1 MTFAFILLGVLI
13 ILTIFNVG
21 ESVYKKLNIKKRHL
35 LTLLIITMILY
46 FLPNIKIN
54 GITFTWAGFFLP
66 LIFSIIVILKTKK
79 AKEYFK
85 MFVMAL
91 VSFSL
96 NIVYNL
102 ITFDVYESAIFQ
114 PYLILAIILGIVP
127 FLSPTRLYASNFVGL
142 ISAEI
147 IFYLS
152 RYSIF
157 GEYYLIIGS
166 RKVFEMLLVSFVAST
181 IVCFLA
187 RKIKAIRIRHRL
199 ERKEREQ
206 YLG

>member
-13 ILTIFNVG
+13 IMAIFNVG

-35 LTLLIITMILY
+35 VTLLIVTMILY
-46 FLPNIKIN
+46 FLPNVIIN
-54 GITFTWAGFFLP
+54 GITFTWVGFFLP
-66 LIFSIIVILKTKK
+66 LIFSVIVILKTKK
-79 AKEYFK
+79 TKEYFK

-91 VSFSL
+91 ISFSL

-114 PYLILAIILGIVP
+114 PYLILAIILGIMP
-127 FLSPTRLYASNFVGL
+127 FIIPTRLYASNFIGL
-142 ISAEI
+142 ILAEI

-166 RKVFEMLLVSFVAST
+166 RKVFEMLLVSFVTST
-181 IVCFLA
+181 IAYFLA
-187 RKIKAIRIRHRL
+187 RKIKMLRVRHRL
-199 ERKEREQ
+199 AKKEKEL